1 MLFVIQS
8 FYKTLFFNLNL
19 ILTNILNYRIMK
31 NQPSIRK
38 KSYRSRLLFLQK
50 KDAVIERKWA

>member
-1 MLFVIQS
+1 
-8 FYKTLFFNLNL
+8 
-19 ILTNILNYRIMK
+19 MK